1 MRSKILICSIT
12 IAGWLGLCSAASLGQ
27 AKQTPEQKEDKAAK
41 AMAAEMALAGPAEEH
56 RRLEALAGTWDREIK
71 VWMNPGATP
80 IAGKARS
87 VGTMIL
93 GGRFLKIE
101 SKGTMGGFTVESLNI
116 IGFDRRTKKYTQVGY
131 DSTGTYYVTATGDY
145 DPSQNA
151 IITYGEDF
159 DPVIGGTQKYT
170 FIIRF
175 ISPTKYVEEVIF
187 KDDVH
192 THGKGDFKAVEITN
206 TKAGQ

>member
-1 MRSKILICSIT
+1 MRSKILVCSIT
-12 IAGWLGLCSAASLGQ
+12 IAGWLGVCSIGSLGQ
-27 AKQTPEQKEDKAAK
+27 EKQAPERKEDK
-41 AMAAEMALAGPAEEH
+41 AMAAEMALAGPSEEH
-56 RRLEALAGTWDREIK
+56 RRLEALAGAWDREIK
-71 VWMNPGATP
+71 VWMHPGATP
-80 IAGKARS
+80 ITIAAKS

-93 GGRFLKIE
+93 GGRFLKME

-116 IGFDRRTKKYTQVGY
+116 MGFDRRTKKYTEVGY

-159 DPVIGGTQKYT
+159 DPVIGGTQKYS

-175 ISPTKYVEEVIF
+175 ISPTKYVEEVVF
-187 KDDVH
+187 KDEFH
-192 THGKGDFKAVEITN
+192 TKGKGDFKAVEITN
-206 TKAGQ
+206 TKASQ